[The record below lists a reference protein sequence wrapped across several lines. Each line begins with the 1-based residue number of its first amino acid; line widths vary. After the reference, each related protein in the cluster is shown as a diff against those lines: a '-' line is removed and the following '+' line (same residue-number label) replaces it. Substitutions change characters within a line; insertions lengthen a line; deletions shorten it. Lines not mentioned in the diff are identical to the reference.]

1 MARVV
6 IVAGAHNSG
15 KTTFIEKVIGILS
28 SKGYKVAYIKH
39 DPKGKAITDREG
51 KDSWRVFR
59 AGAQQVLVVSPDK
72 LSLFISQRDC
82 TLESV
87 VGLLNVSKPDIIL
100 VEGFKNSGGFDK
112 YEVIRKEENRE
123 LMLIADTLLKG
134 VITDYYPFKLTFD
147 LNDPTEFAEFLEK
160 NYIMGEK

>member
-6 IVAGAHNSG
+6 IIAGAHNSG
-15 KTTFIEKVIGILS
+15 KTTFIEKVVGILS

-59 AGAQQVLVVSPDK
+59 AGAQQVLVASPDK
-72 LSLFISQRDC
+72 LSLFISQRDY
-82 TLESV
+82 TLKSI
-87 VGLLNVSKPDIIL
+87 VGLLSISRPDIIL
-100 VEGFKNSGGFDK
+100 VEGFKNSDGFDK
-112 YEVIRKEENRE
+112 YEVIRREENRE
-123 LMLIADTLLKG
+123 PMLIADPLLKG

-147 LNDPTEFAEFLEK
+147 LNDPTQFVEFLEK
-160 NYIMGEK
+160 NYIRSEK